1 MTTAIIGSSAQG
13 GLENTMISSKMPIQL
28 RSVDSITDEVLRLQN
43 DIAKRAYE
51 IFLSN
56 SSPVDHAL
64 NDWLAAENELA
75 CRPGLELRE
84 KDNAFEA
91 QLALAGYEPKEI
103 DVRVTP
109 DQLLVKA
116 ETGHEHKQDA
126 GRVHTCEFKA
136 RRLSRTIDF
145 PKRVNPEAVRA
156 EYRDGVLQIHAEIA
170 KEQQARHVDVRVA

>member
-1 MTTAIIGSSAQG
+1 
-13 GLENTMISSKMPIQL
+13 MISSKMSIQL
-28 RSVDSITDEVLRLQN
+28 RSVDSITEEVLRLQN

-84 KDNAFEA
+84 KDNAFDA

-109 DQLLVKA
+109 DQLLMKA
-116 ETGHEHKQDA
+116 ETGRNINKMPAECTLASSRRGDSLNY
-126 GRVHTCEFKA
+126 
-136 RRLSRTIDF
+136 RLSEKGKPGSSPRRIPRWT
-145 PKRVNPEAVRA
+145 R
-156 EYRDGVLQIHAEIA
+156 
-170 KEQQARHVDVRVA
+170 